1 MKRKI
6 VAMRDEVMEI
16 FEHLHAHPE
25 VSWQEVET
33 TKYLEGKLKDLGFKT
48 TTFTD
53 CTGVIG
59 ELGEGTPTVGLRA
72 DMDALW
78 QEVDG
83 HFQANHSCGHDA
95 HMTLALG
102 TAILLNKIGFK
113 PNGRLKI
120 LFQPAE
126 EKGTGALKLI
136 EKGVLDDVDY
146 LYGVHL
152 RPIQELPMGKAAPAI
167 LNGAAQF
174 IHGEIIGVEAHG
186 ARPYLGINAIEVG
199 ASLVQEISKIHLN
212 PFEPYTVKMTRF
224 HAGGESDNIIPGR
237 AVFSLDLRAQTNGTM
252 DDLLAK
258 VEHVV
263 KQVAELYR
271 AEIKLTVGPRMPAA
285 VLNQEAKEIMRKA
298 IIDTL
303 GIENT
308 AEPIVSVG
316 SEDFHFYTLE
326 RPRIKATMLGLGCDL
341 APGLHH
347 PKMSFNR
354 EALLVGI
361 EILAK
366 TIMYTFDKHTK

>member
-1 MKRKI
+1 
-6 VAMRDEVMEI
+6 
-16 FEHLHAHPE
+16 
-25 VSWQEVET
+25 
-33 TKYLEGKLKDLGFKT
+33 
-48 TTFTD
+48 
-53 CTGVIG
+53 
-59 ELGEGTPTVGLRA
+59 
-72 DMDALW
+72 
-78 QEVDG
+78 
-83 HFQANHSCGHDA
+83 
-95 HMTLALG
+95 
-102 TAILLNKIGFK
+102 
-113 PNGRLKI
+113 
-120 LFQPAE
+120 
-126 EKGTGALKLI
+126 
-136 EKGVLDDVDY
+136 
-146 LYGVHL
+146 
-152 RPIQELPMGKAAPAI
+152 LPMGKAAPAI

-258 VEHVV
+258 VEHVA
-263 KQVAELYR
+263 KQVAELYK
-271 AEIKLTVGPRMPAA
+271 AEIRLTIGPRMPAA
-285 VLNQEAKEIMRKA
+285 VLNQEAKEIMREA